1 MEHQHPYDPN
11 VKWKEERQK
20 LLDEIQDLKVLYK
33 TIAEHSSTIENE
45 LETKNQE
52 ITTLIQQ
59 LRKYLSPQLYN
70 LILGEQGKTDLSYK
84 RKFLTIFFSDI
95 IGFTEISDRID
106 PEILSEVLNR
116 YLNEMAQIAIK
127 FGGTID
133 KFIGDA
139 LMIFFGDPEYVD
151 DQRHAQDCGHMA
163 IAMQKRIRELDIEW
177 KNRGISHGLKVRMGM
192 HSGYCTVGNFG
203 SENRM
208 DYTIIGGNVN
218 IAHRLE
224 SLSVP
229 NGIFI
234 SSITRNLLSEEFVTR
249 FSQTFHVKGIH
260 YPIDIYE
267 LLGYRDTDSQ
277 APDSYL
283 IQNGKGFQ
291 LRNIEFDPDAD
302 SPEKLQKIENT
313 LHRLLSHI
321 ENNR

>member
-1 MEHQHPYDPN
+1 MEHQRAKYPN
-11 VKWKEERQK
+11 TEWEEERQK

-45 LETKNQE
+45 LEAKNQE

-70 LILGEQGKTDLSYK
+70 LIVGEQGQTDLSYK

-106 PEILSEVLNR
+106 PEVLSDVLNS
-116 YLNEMAQIAIK
+116 YLNDMAQIAIK
-127 FGGTID
+127 YGGTID

-151 DQRHAQDCGHMA
+151 DQRHARDCGHMA
-163 IAMQKRIRELDIEW
+163 IAMQERIRDLDIEW
-177 KNRGISHGLKVRMGM
+177 KNRGIAHGLKVRMGM

-234 SSITRNLLSEEFVTR
+234 SSITRNLLSKEFFTR

-260 YPIDIYE
+260 YPIDVYE
-267 LLGYRDTDSQ
+267 LLGYRNTEDQT
-277 APDSYL
+277 PDSFL
-283 IQNGKGFQ
+283 TQNGKGFQ
-291 LRNIEFDPDAD
+291 LRNIEFDPEAD
-302 SPEKLQKIENT
+302 SPEKLQKIEDT